1 MSDANKYD
9 NLSANEIANLV
20 WNEICIY
27 LKETLDLLEF
37 RVIKEKKATYHQ
49 SPENNSLINNISNVP
64 KNVSLAGDW
73 TQNELPCTIEGSI
86 LSGKKAVELLKI

>member
-1 MSDANKYD
+1 MIKKIGDHY
-9 NLSANEIANLV
+9 V
-20 WNEICIY
+20 
-27 LKETLDLLEF
+27 LLPSGVLAFGEGLQAQNVDE
-37 RVIKEKKATYHQ
+37 RVQKWQ
-49 SPENNSLINNISNVP
+49 ENIP